1 MSPLRLTALAALLCT
16 SAVCAEEIRALPSGK
31 LPNDVRLQPQKDLD
45 GYFPFE
51 VPATADAWKQRADK
65 VRFQMQVALGLYPMP
80 TKTPLNAVVHG
91 KIDRG
96 EYTIEKVYFESMPG
110 FFVTGNLYRPAG
122 GGKHPGVL
130 CPYGHWSNGRFT
142 HNADPVA
149 KKLIDEGAEKF
160 ESASHSALQ
169 ARCVQLA
176 RMGCVAFHYDMLGNA
191 DSVQIPATIVH
202 GFKTQ
207 RPEMNTPENWGLYS
221 PQAESHLE
229 SIMGLQTWNSI
240 RSLDFLTSLPDVDA
254 TRLACTGA
262 SGGGTQTLMV
272 SALDPRLTVSL
283 PAVMT
288 STAMQGGCTCENAS
302 LLRIGTGNVEFA
314 ALFAPKPLA
323 VTIAQDWTKEMKT
336 KGYPEMEKLWA
347 LVGAPDKVA
356 LIDTLKFGHNYNG
369 VARAGMSEF
378 FNKHLGL
385 NLPAEKLAERD
396 FTLSTIPEMSV
407 WDDKHPAPAA
417 ADPDFERKLL
427 KQWTADVQKQIAAN
441 KAETAR
447 KGWEVILGR
456 TWADAGAASYELKDK
471 ADKGDYT
478 LMTAPIRNDTYKEEI
493 PAVFLHPKT
502 WNGSTVLWLSEQG
515 KAGLFIG
522 DKPKPEVARLVAAG
536 VSVIG
541 VDLIYQGEFLAD
553 GKPLAR
559 TPKVKNPRES
569 AAFTLGY
576 NESVFAQR
584 VHDILTV
591 RKFVEGDKHKA
602 KKFGIV
608 ATDATAG
615 LAAAARFLAGDRVQ
629 ATLIGLT
636 NVSFQN
642 VPDIGDFGLLPGA
655 ARYGDFAGLREL
667 GKTPLFV
674 TELSNATHPTA
685 VEKFVEAL
693 K

>member
-1 MSPLRLTALAALLCT
+1 MSPLRLTALAVLLCA
-16 SAVCAEEIRALPSGK
+16 SAIRADDLRALPPGQV
-31 LPNDVRLQPQKDLD
+31 PNDVRLQPQKDLD

-51 VPATADAWKQRADK
+51 VPATVDAWKARADK

-80 TKTPLNAVVHG
+80 TKTPLNAVIHG
-91 KIDRG
+91 KIDRDD
-96 EYTIEKVYFESMPG
+96 YTIEKVYFESMPG
-110 FFVTGNLYRPAG
+110 FFVTGNLYRPKT

-142 HNADPVA
+142 NNADPVA
-149 KKLIDEGAEKF
+149 KKLIADGAEKF
-160 ESASHSALQ
+160 EAGSHSALQ

-176 RMGCVAFHYDMLGNA
+176 RMGCVAFHYDMLGMA

-207 RPEMNTPENWGLYS
+207 RPEMNTPENWGLFS
-221 PQAESHLE
+221 PQAESHLQ

-240 RSLDFLTSLPDVDA
+240 RSLDFITSLEDVDS
-254 TRLACTGA
+254 TRLAVTGA

-314 ALFAPKPLA
+314 SLFAPKPLA

-336 KGYPEMEKLWA
+336 KGFPEMEKLWA
-347 LVGAPDKVA
+347 LVGAPDKVH
-356 LIDTLKFGHNYNG
+356 LIDTLKFGHNYNA

-378 FNKHLGL
+378 FNQHLGL
-385 NLPAEKLAERD
+385 NIPPEKLAERD

-407 WDDKHPAPAA
+407 WDDAHPAPAGG
-417 ADPDFERKLL
+417 PEFERKLL
-427 KQWTADVQKQIAAN
+427 KQWHADVQKQIAA
-441 KAETAR
+441 KKEEIESR
-447 KGWEVILGR
+447 GWEVILGR
-456 TWADAGAASYELKDK
+456 TWANAGAASYEVKQK
-471 ADKGDYT
+471 VDKGDHW
-478 LMTAPIRNDTYKEEI
+478 LITAPVRNDTYHEEI

-515 KAGLFIG
+515 KAGLFTG
-522 DKPKPEVARLVAAG
+522 DKPKPEVAKLLAAG

-541 VDLIYQGEFLAD
+541 IDLLYQGEFLKD
-553 GKPLAR
+553 GTPLPR
-559 TPKVKNPRES
+559 TPKVANPREA

-576 NESVFAQR
+576 NEPVFAQR

-591 RKFVEGDKHKA
+591 RKFIETDKHQA

-608 ATDATAG
+608 ATDATAP

-629 ATLIGLT
+629 ATLIGLS
-636 NVSFQN
+636 NFSFQN
-642 VPDIGDFGLLPGA
+642 VPDIGDFSLLPGA
-655 ARYGDFAGLREL
+655 SRYGDFAGLREL
-667 GKTPLFV
+667 GKSPLFV
-674 TELSNATHPTA
+674 TALSNETQPGA
-685 VEKFVEAL
+685 VEKFLEAL
-693 K
+693 KP